1 MNNVEKNHN
10 HTVESVPWNGI
21 QEIQKA
27 VTILK
32 DQFTNNQFEKAAFES
47 KLNILEQKIITFKE
61 ENEAQSER
69 KAIAAT
75 ENDINA
81 LKEKYAEILKK
92 SEEQVE
98 NLKTSVGKIAVG
110 GSKEFIAENG
120 RWNGNQER
128 VEAAENVASILEEM
142 KNRPVVWP
150 FARRI
155 G

>member
-1 MNNVEKNHN
+1 
-10 HTVESVPWNGI
+10 
-21 QEIQKA
+21 
-27 VTILK
+27 
-32 DQFTNNQFEKAAFES
+32 
-47 KLNILEQKIITFKE
+47 LEQKIITFKE

-120 RWNGNQER
+120 R
-128 VEAAENVASILEEM
+128 
-142 KNRPVVWP
+142 
-150 FARRI
+150 
-155 G
+155 